1 MIYIP
6 YHVHT
11 ELSLLDSTTNYKK
24 YIDLC
29 VQYGIPALGITE
41 HGNMFNWYK
50 KYQYAQKNGIK
61 LIMGCEIYLTETLAE
76 KVRDNYHTV
85 LLAKNQEGFAELLQL
100 ISTAND
106 ADHFY
111 YDPRLTFDEF
121 LGISDNIISTSA
133 CLASPLNRLLPTNP
147 YYEQLAAKYTY
158 YEIQP
163 HKAED
168 QIKYNK
174 HLYKLSE
181 GFGKPLIMGTDT
193 HSATE
198 FDAEC
203 CDMVKTGQKFEYDD
217 SGLVLTFWEPDALYD
232 TYKYQEIP
240 REAYQKAIQN
250 TLELQS
256 IEDLTFDTSAKYP
269 DLYENADE
277 MLDRMVWD
285 SYRDKIDRGVFV
297 DTQERRDRL
306 NEEIPVFKKQ
316 GMSSFMLFM
325 SELVRWCHSND
336 IPTGFCRGSVGG
348 SFVAY
353 VLDIID
359 LDPIKWKTIFSRF
372 VNADRISLGDIDID
386 FAPEDRDTVYDY
398 IYNRFGID
406 KTARI
411 LTLGTAQEKKAI
423 ETICRGIYPDMPND
437 ERVELA
443 KTIKNEL
450 ISLRDKYTECYN
462 ELSGKDE
469 KELCFLKH
477 EECLE
482 NIPEKYQAE
491 FQSIYSEFESLSQ
504 KYPDV
509 FHYYRATKGTILNK
523 GKHASA
529 IVASPIELANNIGLC
544 MSEGK
549 WVTQLDMDELHD
561 LNYVKYDILGLKNIG
576 IIKQTYKLLNKSYPK
591 SHEIDWEDPW
601 VWEDMINCR
610 VGIFQFEKE
619 YAFSLLKQMKPEKTN
634 DMTLCNAALR
644 PSGKSYRD
652 RLIRHEIN
660 VNPSEEI
667 DKLLKENYGYLVYQ
681 EDTIRFLM
689 QICGLDGSTSD
700 TIRRHICDK
709 RLDRLQPYLPQILEG
724 YCSYSSKPREEAEEE
739 AKQFL
744 QIIED
749 SARYQFGYNHSTGY
763 SMVGYVCAML
773 RYYYPAEFL
782 TSFLNCAQND
792 DDILMGQDLAQIKGI
807 KILPIRFG
815 KSQDMYRL
823 DSDTNNVYKGI
834 SSIKYMSSAVA
845 KELYELAKTHPK
857 TFTDILFR
865 THNETS
871 CDMRQLEI
879 LIKLGFFPREY
890 GTMKRQVKLF
900 ELWRDKKLWQRK
912 QINKD
917 EAEELG
923 LYPLITEY
931 ASETEKLY
939 KDIDMYEFLKAY
951 EGSLSNEDFSIKE
964 KLDFQKDLL
973 GYIQYVDDS
982 MPKGYVYV
990 TDLDTRYSPRAQVY
1004 GLKTGK
1010 SMTVKIYKAKR
1021 GRGAP
1026 GVSKYFKDEPFNK
1039 GDILKVKRVQ
1049 KQPKR
1054 MKNQDTGKWEEI
1066 PGTEELWVTN
1076 YEKVSSMA

>member
-1 MIYIP
+1 MQYIP

-29 VQYGIPALGITE
+29 VQHGIPALGITE

-61 LIMGCEIYLTETLAE
+61 LIMGCEVYLTETLAE

-85 LLAKNQEGFAELLQL
+85 LLAKNSDGFSELLQL

-106 ADHFY
+106 PEHFY
-111 YDPRLTFDEF
+111 YDPRITFDEF
-121 LGISDNIISTSA
+121 LNVSDNIISTSA
-133 CLASPLNRLLPTNP
+133 CLASPLNRLDRSNS
-147 YYEQLAAKYTY
+147 YYEQLATKYTY

-163 HKAED
+163 HKAKD
-168 QIKYNK
+168 QIEYNK
-174 HLYKLSE
+174 HLYELSKA
-181 GFGKPLIMGTDT
+181 FNKPLILGTDT

-217 SGLVLTFWEPDALYD
+217 YGLVLTFWEPDALYE

-240 REAYQKAIQN
+240 KDAYQRAIQN
-250 TLELQS
+250 TLELQN
-256 IEDLTFDTSAKYP
+256 IEKLTFDTSVKYP

-277 MLDRMVWD
+277 MLDGMVWD
-285 SYRDKIDRGVFV
+285 FYRDKIDKGIFP
-297 DTQERRDRL
+297 DTHERRDRL

-359 LDPIKWKTIFSRF
+359 LDPIKWKAIFSRF

-406 KTARI
+406 KTAHI

-437 ERVELA
+437 KRVQLA

-450 ISLRDKYTECYN
+450 IILRNKYTECYN

-477 EECLE
+477 EEYLE
-482 NIPEKYQAE
+482 NIPEKYQTE
-491 FQSIYSEFESLSQ
+491 FKSVYSEFESLVQ

-509 FHYYRATKGTILNK
+509 FHYYRTTKGTILNK

-529 IVASPIELANNIGLC
+529 IVASPITLANNIGLC
-544 MSEGK
+544 MNDGN
-549 WVTQLDMDELHD
+549 WVTQLDMEELHD

-576 IIKQTYKLLNKSYPK
+576 IIKQTYKLINQQSPK

-601 VWEDMINCR
+601 VWEDIITSR
-610 VGIFQFEKE
+610 AGIFQFEGD
-619 YAFSLLKQMKPEKTN
+619 YAFSLLKQIKPEKIN
-634 DMTLCNAALR
+634 DMSLCNAALR
-644 PSGKSYRD
+644 PSGKSYRH
-652 RLIRHEIN
+652 RLMAREIN
-660 VNPSEEI
+660 YNPSEEI
-667 DKLLKENYGYLVYQ
+667 DKLLADNYGYLVYQ
-681 EDTIRFLM
+681 EDTIRFLSD
-689 QICGLDGSTSD
+689 ICGLTGAEGESVRKF
-700 TIRRHICDK
+700 IADK
-709 RLDRLQPYLPQILEG
+709 KRDKLQPFLPKILEG
-724 YCSYSSKPREEAEEE
+724 YCNYSSKPREEAEEE
-739 AKQFL
+739 AKRFL

-763 SMVGYVCAML
+763 SMIGYMCAML
-773 RYYYPAEFL
+773 RYYYPTEFL
-782 TSFLNCAQND
+782 TAFLNCAQND
-792 DDILMGQDLAQIKGI
+792 DDIQMGQELAQIEGI
-807 KILPIRFG
+807 KILPIQFG
-815 KSQDMYRL
+815 KSQDVYML
-823 DSDTNNVYKGI
+823 DSETNSIYKGI
-834 SSIKYMSSAVA
+834 ASIKYMSATVA
-845 KELYELAKTHPK
+845 KELYHLAKTKPE
-857 TFTDILFR
+857 TLTTLLFSV
-865 THNETS
+865 HENTS

-879 LIKLGFFPREY
+879 LIKLGFFPEVY
-890 GTMKRQVKLF
+890 GSMKKQLQLF
-900 ELWRDKKLWQRK
+900 QLWRNKKLWQRK
-912 QINKD
+912 QFNKK
-917 EAEELG
+917 EANELG
-923 LYPLITEY
+923 LTPLIIGF
-931 ASETEKLY
+931 SNETEKLY
-939 KDIDMYEFLKAY
+939 NNIDIYGFLKAY
-951 EGSLSNEDFSIKE
+951 EMSLPNDDFTIYKKIS
-964 KLDFQKDLL
+964 FQQELL
-973 GYIQYVDDS
+973 GYIQYVDEN
-982 MPKGYVYV
+982 MPRGYVYV
-990 TDLDTRYSPRAQVY
+990 TDIDTRYSPRAQVY
-1004 GLKTGK
+1004 GLKSGK
-1010 SMTVKIYKAKR
+1010 SMTVKIYKSKR
-1021 GRGAP
+1021 GKGMP
-1026 GVSKYFKDEPFNK
+1026 GVSKYFKDEPFDA
-1039 GDILKVKRVQ
+1039 GDILKVKKVQ

-1054 MKNQDTGKWEEI
+1054 VKNQDTGKWEEI
-1066 PGTEELWVTN
+1066 PGTEEVWVVN
-1076 YEKVSSMA
+1076 YEKVSSI

>member
-24 YIDLC
+24 YVDLC
-29 VQYGIPALGITE
+29 VKYGIPTLGITE

-50 KYQYAQKNGIK
+50 KYQYAKQSGIK
-61 LIMGCEIYLTETLAE
+61 LIMGCEVYLTETLAE

-85 LLAKNQEGFAELLQL
+85 LLAKNNEGFSELLQL

-111 YDPRLTFDEF
+111 YDPRISFDEF

-133 CLASPLNRLLPTNP
+133 CLASPLNRLDRANQ

-163 HKAED
+163 HKAKD

-174 HLYKLSE
+174 YLYELSKA
-181 GFGKPLIMGTDT
+181 FNKPLILGTDT

-217 SGLVLTFWEPDALYD
+217 SGLILTFWEPGALYD
-232 TYKYQEIP
+232 TYKHQEIP
-240 REAYQKAIQN
+240 KEAYRKAIQN

-256 IEDLTFDTSAKYP
+256 IEELTFDTSAKYP

-325 SELVRWCHSND
+325 SELVRWCHSNN

-450 ISLRDKYTECYN
+450 IILRDKYTECYN

-477 EECLE
+477 EEYLE

-491 FQSIYSEFESLSQ
+491 FQSIYSEFESLTQ

-576 IIKQTYKLLNKSYPK
+576 IIKQAYKLLNKPYPK

-619 YAFSLLKQMKPEKTN
+619 YAFSLLKQIKPEKIN
-634 DMTLCNAALR
+634 DMSLCNAALR
-644 PSGKSYRD
+644 PSGKSYRN
-652 RLIRHEIN
+652 RLVARKIN
-660 VNPSEEI
+660 HNPSEDI
-667 DKLLKENYGYLVYQ
+667 DKLLADNYGYLVYQ
-681 EDTIRFLM
+681 EDTIRFLSN
-689 QICGLDGSTSD
+689 ICGLTGSEGESVRKF
-700 TIRRHICDK
+700 IADK
-709 RLDRLQPYLPQILEG
+709 KRDKLQPFLPKILEG
-724 YCSYSSKPREEAEEE
+724 YCNYSSKPREKAEEE

-773 RYYYPAEFL
+773 RYYYPVEFL
-782 TSFLNCAQND
+782 TSFLNNAKD
-792 DDILMGQDLAQIKGI
+792 DDDTLMGQELSSVKQI
-807 KILPIRFG
+807 KILPIQFG
-815 KSQDMYRL
+815 KSQDGYML
-823 DSDTNNVYKGI
+823 DANTCSIYKGI
-834 SSIKYMSSAVA
+834 SSIKGFGQKVA
-845 KELYELAKTHPK
+845 IEVYKYSHNNPE
-857 TFTDILFR
+857 TFTDLLYGI
-865 THNETS
+865 NKACNVGQIET
-871 CDMRQLEI
+871 
-879 LIKLGFFPREY
+879 LIKVGFFPDRY
-890 GTMKRQVKLF
+890 GKMKTQLNLF
-900 ELWRDKKLWQRK
+900 TLWKAIHERSTIKKTE
-912 QINKD
+912 I
-917 EAEELG
+917 EELG
-923 LYPLITEY
+923 VSSSLIMKY
-931 ASETEKLY
+931 GRETEKQY
-939 KDIDMYEFLKAY
+939 NDVDIYGLLKEYETNLP
-951 EGSLSNEDFSIKE
+951 NEDFSIKN
-964 KLDFQKDLL
+964 KLDFQKELL
-973 GYIQYVDDS
+973 GYVQYIDENT
-982 MPKGYVYV
+982 PKGYVYV

-1004 GLKTGK
+1004 TLRTGK
-1010 SMTVKIYKAKR
+1010 TMTVKIYKAKR
-1021 GRGAP
+1021 GKGAP

-1039 GDILKVKRVQ
+1039 GDILKIKKIS

-1054 MKNQDTGKWEEI
+1054 MKNQDTGKWQEI
-1066 PGTEELWVTN
+1066 PGTEEIWVTS
-1076 YEKVSSMA
+1076 YEKVSSFA